1 MDLGAPLS
9 RSNSSE
15 RTNGSPERGHPLLYR
30 RHRRLDVLEVFTP
43 IFVPT
48 MTGHPIFDTKEAFR
62 ESVSRPDHIPGV
74 ASPLPE
80 DQYMRFLWGNLGL
93 SILHVISHA
102 SDRRSAFPLSHRVH
116 PIKPQVLEHQGYTR
130 SRVIFVPVILRE
142 NRNQGTPRTGERG
155 SYRPL
160 VVYLQTAIFRPW

>member
-30 RHRRLDVLEVFTP
+30 RHRRLDVLEAFTP

-93 SILHVISHA
+93 SLLHVISHT
-102 SDRRSAFPLSHRVH
+102 SDRRSAFPLSPSRIPDQASGSGTSRVH
-116 PIKPQVLEHQGYTR
+116 TVEGDFCPRHPPSREPQSGDPQDRGKRVLSTSGCL
-130 SRVIFVPVILRE
+130 SP
-142 NRNQGTPRTGERG
+142 NRH
-155 SYRPL
+155 
-160 VVYLQTAIFRPW
+160 F